1 MPASDFVYKIL
12 LIDDDQDFV
21 SATKTVLESRSDYK
35 VLTASDGVFALLTAK
50 AEKPDLII
58 LDVIM
63 PFEDGFTA
71 ARELK
76 ANPELSKIPIMMLT
90 SFSQRKGET
99 DISVAQ
105 GMELEA
111 EDYVEKPV
119 SPQELLRR
127 VDKIFK
133 KEEG

>member
-1 MPASDFVYKIL
+1 MPTTKSTYKIL
-12 LIDDDQDFV
+12 VVDDDPDFV
-21 SATKTVLESRSDYK
+21 SATKTALESRPDYQ
-35 VLTASDGVFALLTAK
+35 VVSAIDGVFALSTAR
-50 AEKPDLII
+50 AERPDLLI

-63 PFEDGFTA
+63 PFEDGFTT

-76 ANPELSKIPIMMLT
+76 ADPELNKIPVIMLT

-111 EDYVEKPV
+111 EDYIEKPV

-127 VDKIFK
+127 VDRLLKA
-133 KEEG
+133 ER

>member
-1 MPASDFVYKIL
+1 MYKIL
-12 LIDDDQDFV
+12 LIDDDPDFV
-21 SATKTVLESRSDYK
+21 TATRTVLESRPDYR
-35 VLTASDGVFALLTAK
+35 VLTASDGVFGLSTAK

-63 PFEDGFTA
+63 PFEDGFTT

-76 ANPELSKIPIMMLT
+76 DDPELSEIPIIILT
-90 SFSQRKGET
+90 SFSRRIGDT

-119 SPQELLRR
+119 TPQELLQR
-127 VDKIFK
+127 VDKLL
-133 KEEG
+133 KEGR

>member
-1 MPASDFVYKIL
+1 VYKIL
-12 LIDDDQDFV
+12 LVDDDQDFV
-21 SATKTVLESRSDYK
+21 AATKIALESGAGFK
-35 VLTASDGVFALLTAK
+35 VLTASDGVFGLSIAK

-71 ARELK
+71 ARQFK
-76 ANPELSKIPIMMLT
+76 AEPETANIPIIILT
-90 SFSQRKGET
+90 NFSRRMGET

-111 EDYVEKPV
+111 DDYIEKPV
-119 SPQELLRR
+119 RPQELLRR
-127 VDKIFK
+127 VDKIL
-133 KEEG
+133 KERK